1 MSGGSPTRELAERI
15 VRSEPLKE
23 AKVAEAVRA
32 AMLDW
37 LASAMA
43 AASDPGAAMLLSAL
57 GIGAEGRGAGASS
70 ILGFRYRAS
79 ATDAALVNG
88 YLSHALDYDDVH
100 ESVRGHP
107 SAVLL
112 SALLAEAEERG
123 SSGAELIAAY
133 AVGAETMCRLGLA
146 LGSRHYEAGWH
157 STSTLGTLG
166 AAAACAR
173 LTGLDVEATI
183 RALGL
188 AATQSGGL
196 RVHFGSAVKPLHAG
210 MAARAGLFAARL
222 AATGFA
228 GAEEPLAGPIGFLSL
243 FGGEGTSPER
253 VVEAWGQPWQI
264 VEPGLWFK
272 PYPCCSAAHHAADAA
287 LAIRSESGFA
297 AEKVVR
303 AEVVFPPGGD
313 AALVVREPKTG
324 AEGRFSAEYVV
335 AAALA
340 DGELGI
346 DAFSD
351 RPIRGD
357 LARLA
362 AKVSRRY
369 DAELAPAPNA
379 MPKGRFAVLTVE
391 LADGTTRTER
401 VDCPRGSPG
410 RPLSAEERIAKFS
423 DASREFPAAW
433 RELPDRISLL
443 ETIENLSD
451 FIPDI

>member
-1 MSGGSPTRELAERI
+1 
-15 VRSEPLKE
+15 
-23 AKVAEAVRA
+23 
-32 AMLDW
+32 
-37 LASAMA
+37 
-43 AASDPGAAMLLSAL
+43 
-57 GIGAEGRGAGASS
+57 
-70 ILGFRYRAS
+70 
-79 ATDAALVNG
+79 
-88 YLSHALDYDDVH
+88 
-100 ESVRGHP
+100 
-107 SAVLL
+107 
-112 SALLAEAEERG
+112 
-123 SSGAELIAAY
+123 
-133 AVGAETMCRLGLA
+133 
-146 LGSRHYEAGWH
+146 
-157 STSTLGTLG
+157 
-166 AAAACAR
+166 
-173 LTGLDVEATI
+173 
-183 RALGL
+183 
-188 AATQSGGL
+188 
-196 RVHFGSAVKPLHAG
+196 
-210 MAARAGLFAARL
+210 
-222 AATGFA
+222 
-228 GAEEPLAGPIGFLSL
+228 
-243 FGGEGTSPER
+243 
-253 VVEAWGQPWQI
+253 
-264 VEPGLWFK
+264 
-272 PYPCCSAAHHAADAA
+272 

-379 MPKGRFAVLTVE
+379 MPKGRFAVLAVE

-410 RPLSAEERIAKFS
+410 RPLSAEERIAKFA